1 MQKNGVIISFFRMLI
16 SSAVVLCCAYAAAG
30 EEELFK
36 IKEMTPG
43 YTGKFVWGMFT
54 DQRQLKDL
62 PHLKAAL
69 PQYPENHKIEVI
81 CYITPGGTGEAEGLQ
96 PGDVVLETSAYS
108 SVTSC
113 PGEKITMKVWRAK
126 EKKLSPVTITLP
138 QYYQIKYY
146 RQLFYQLGKIQI
158 KTEHLC
164 KFWQKL
170 MNINLFSVCFF
181 FKQNVVYMA
190 NFKSALA

>member
-62 PHLKAAL
+62 PHLK
-69 PQYPENHKIEVI
+69 II
-81 CYITPGGTGEAEGLQ
+81 
-96 PGDVVLETSAYS
+96 
-108 SVTSC
+108 
-113 PGEKITMKVWRAK
+113 KVR
-126 EKKLSPVTITLP
+126 
-138 QYYQIKYY
+138 
-146 RQLFYQLGKIQI
+146 
-158 KTEHLC
+158 
-164 KFWQKL
+164 
-170 MNINLFSVCFF
+170 
-181 FKQNVVYMA
+181 
-190 NFKSALA
+190 